1 MAFVH
6 LHNHSEYSISM
17 APPVSRTWWAAPSGL
32 ACRQLR
38 DRPRLH
44 VQHSRAGPAHA
55 TRLTMAR
62 RSTRPGVDK
71 SFLEKGRRTELEEPD
86 PEKDPRAYEQFHK
99 DMATWDAEGSVDS
112 VKPPLVIKPIFGC
125 EVYFTPDDTLARDKK
140 PELYHMVLFARNQT
154 GYVNLMQTVSEAAV
168 DGFCYKPRVT
178 LDNLRRHREGLIA
191 SSACIAGIIPKMI
204 DRGDLPRALEWA
216 ETFRD
221 LFEPG
226 CFYIEI
232 QEHGITTD
240 SGMTD
245 EQMDRQLIE
254 IAKQIGVKVIAT
266 NDFHYLTATT
276 RRCRTS

>member
-6 LHNHSEYSISM
+6 LHNHSEYSMLDGATRIKDM
-17 APPVSRTWWAAPSGL
+17 VSRAVELGMPAVALTDHGYMYGIPELGL
-32 ACRQLR
+32 AC
-38 DRPRLH
+38 DAVNHGTPEYKTWSH
-44 VQHSRAGPAHA
+44 
-55 TRLTMAR
+55 
-62 RSTRPGVDK
+62 DK
-71 SFLEKGRRTELEEPD
+71 SFLEKGRRAELEEPD

-99 DMATWDAEGSVDS
+99 DMAAWDAEGSVDS

-168 DGFCYKPRVT
+168 DGFYYKPRVT

-216 ETFRD
+216 ET
-221 LFEPG
+221 
-226 CFYIEI
+226 
-232 QEHGITTD
+232 
-240 SGMTD
+240 S
-245 EQMDRQLIE
+245 
-254 IAKQIGVKVIAT
+254 AT
-266 NDFHYLTATT
+266 CSSPAASTSRSRSTASP
-276 RRCRTS
+276 RTPV

>member
-1 MAFVH
+1 
-6 LHNHSEYSISM
+6 
-17 APPVSRTWWAAPSGL
+17 
-32 ACRQLR
+32 
-38 DRPRLH
+38 
-44 VQHSRAGPAHA
+44 
-55 TRLTMAR
+55 
-62 RSTRPGVDK
+62 
-71 SFLEKGRRTELEEPD
+71 
-86 PEKDPRAYEQFHK
+86 
-99 DMATWDAEGSVDS
+99 
-112 VKPPLVIKPIFGC
+112 
-125 EVYFTPDDTLARDKK
+125 
-140 PELYHMVLFARNQT
+140 
-154 GYVNLMQTVSEAAV
+154 MQTVSEAAV
-168 DGFCYKPRVT
+168 DGFYYKPRVT

-266 NDFHYLTATT
+266 NDFHYLTRDDAPVQDVMM
-276 RRCRTS
+276 